1 VLTWGSV
8 NTSPPAQANNPADAA
23 VHEAR
28 RLYGADRPLV
38 VVSVGTGSAL
48 PRPSDNS
55 YRGYPSWI
63 ANIFNATGNVCP

>member
-1 VLTWGSV
+1 M
-8 NTSPPAQANNPADAA
+8 
-23 VHEAR
+23 HEAR

-38 VVSVGTGSAL
+38 VVSIGTGSAL

-63 ANIFNATGNVCP
+63 ANIFNATGNVRRTLLPFAWLSLSSGVG

>member
-1 VLTWGSV
+1 
-8 NTSPPAQANNPADAA
+8 

-38 VVSVGTGSAL
+38 VVSIGTGSAL

-63 ANIFNATGNVCP
+63 ANIFNATGNVRRTLLPFAWLSLSSGVG